1 LLFIHDLF
9 LINLILYNITHCADY
24 FDIPFHLFVSW
35 EKSLN
40 QPKNFIV
47 HKILPFDLLFC

>member
-1 LLFIHDLF
+1 MLFIHDLF